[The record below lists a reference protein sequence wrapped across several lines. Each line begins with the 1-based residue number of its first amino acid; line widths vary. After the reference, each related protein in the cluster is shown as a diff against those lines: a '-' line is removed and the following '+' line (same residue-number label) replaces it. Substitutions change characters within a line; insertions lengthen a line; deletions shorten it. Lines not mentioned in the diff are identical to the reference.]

1 MNLLLTQGLEAVKW
15 RAGKCYALEE
25 FQWCEGLTVTAGGEV
40 VIWTRTR
47 AEWYSKQGKLI
58 QTLPLPSGCRND
70 FYLGILA
77 VEVGGKQGVALCSSR
92 YQCIWLGSPEAEA
105 GGWGIAWQAT
115 GEEGSKERVTQPKP
129 YRMCRGKPGQIIA
142 LNGWQGE
149 EQTVSIFD
157 ITQVPFEVVIQ
168 EIKLRMNAEYLCYV
182 DFPGRGSGLA
192 VTNAYDELCMFSLP
206 SGAPLWSVGG
216 RQLMKV
222 PVVKPDT
229 SGPGNDPFLESG
241 GREEERVEYTKVAGA
256 EWLPNGVCSDNR
268 GRLYVADGEHVN
280 HRIIVFSAHT
290 GSVLQVVQ
298 GTGHLWGRHWVVE
311 PGITVYAADIEYMFD
326 MPEKGVAS
334 GTVLQAVLGG
344 EEGGEECQHD
354 KESEEDR
361 KEVLKEGR
369 EQEREEDRTEEGGE
383 SWKEEEVREEEREK
397 GKKAEQIGKEDEE
410 EGKREEV
417 LREDDGKESK
427 QEVGKEA
434 RNEEGEESGNKDIE
448 EVRKEDGE
456 EKKTWMLP
464 LIKVNSVDLPYVDDE
479 PEQEVVLGSESHES
493 SNQQKLGLPVHV
505 CWHEPS
511 KSLVVYHS
519 IGMYQDRVPYIN
531 YFQLEL

>member
-77 VEVGGKQGVALCSSR
+77 VEVGGKQGIALCSSR

-280 HRIIVFSAHT
+280 HRIVVFSAFT

-298 GTGHLWGRHWVVE
+298 GKGHLWGRHWVVE
-311 PGITVYAADIEYMFD
+311 PGITVYAADITYMFD

-344 EEGGEECQHD
+344 EEGGEECQND
-354 KESEEDR
+354 KEIEEDKKEER
-361 KEVLKEGR
+361 KE
-369 EQEREEDRTEEGGE
+369 EREEERGGDKKEASGGNKKEEG
-383 SWKEEEVREEEREK
+383 VREEEWEK
-397 GKKAEQIGKEDEE
+397 GKEEVRKEDRE

-417 LREDDGKESK
+417 AREDDGKESGNK
-427 QEVGKEA
+427 DGKESKKDVGKEG
-434 RNEEGEESGNKDIE
+434 RNEKGEEGGNKDIE
-448 EVRKEDGE
+448 EVRKEDWE
-456 EKKTWMLP
+456 EKKTWTLP
-464 LIKVNSVDLPYVDDE
+464 LIKVNSVDLPYVDDDYNIATE
-479 PEQEVVLGSESHES
+479 LWSSFGESH
-493 SNQQKLGLPVHV
+493 P
-505 CWHEPS
+505 
-511 KSLVVYHS
+511 
-519 IGMYQDRVPYIN
+519 
-531 YFQLEL
+531 QLMP